1 MTIRLVVRA
10 TKQTGRAFGMSQESR
25 SSNQQHRVREADD
38 DKTLRMRAEEF
49 SPHDTV
55 PEQAG
60 VYFAPRPV
68 PSISKHRTIETARV
82 RLSPE
87 VDPKRARTQRIA
99 STQVPH
105 RGRALGFAGLF
116 TVLILGGTVLV
127 THFVEPTEDELSP
140 APRSALNAAAP
151 RAPAPKDPVTVTVR
165 AARPNAVTRVT
176 PQAVQATEELA
187 PSDETASAPK
197 RARRPSKDLWLE

>member
-1 MTIRLVVRA
+1 
-10 TKQTGRAFGMSQESR
+10 MSQESR
-25 SSNQQHRVREADD
+25 SSNQQHRVPEADD

-68 PSISKHRTIETARV
+68 PSISKHRTIEMARV
-82 RLSPE
+82 CLSPE

-99 STQVPH
+99 SPQVPYS
-105 RGRALGFAGLF
+105 GRALGFAGLF
-116 TVLILGGTVLV
+116 SVLILGGTVLV
-127 THFVEPTEDELSP
+127 THFVEPTEEQLSP
-140 APRSALNAAAP
+140 APPPGLTVAAQRS
-151 RAPAPKDPVTVTVR
+151 PAPKDAVTVPVR
-165 AARPNAVTRVT
+165 AARTNTVT
-176 PQAVQATEELA
+176 PVTQPAVPATEELA
-187 PSDETASAPK
+187 PSDETASVPR

>member
-1 MTIRLVVRA
+1 
-10 TKQTGRAFGMSQESR
+10 MSKESR
-25 SSNQQHRVREADD
+25 SSSQQQRVQAGDEE
-38 DKTLRMRAEEF
+38 KTLRMRAEEF

-82 RLSPE
+82 RLSAE
-87 VDPKRARTQRIA
+87 VDPKRARTQRLA
-99 STQVPH
+99 LPQVPH

-127 THFVEPTEDELSP
+127 THFVEPVEEPSN
-140 APRSALNAAAP
+140 APRPALTVAAHAS
-151 RAPAPKDPVTVTVR
+151 PAPKDPVTVTVR
-165 AARPNAVTRVT
+165 AARPNVLTPVTRQVAE
-176 PQAVQATEELA
+176 PEEALA
-187 PSDETASAPK
+187 PAEETASVPK
-197 RARRPSKDLWLE
+197 RTRRPSKDLWLE